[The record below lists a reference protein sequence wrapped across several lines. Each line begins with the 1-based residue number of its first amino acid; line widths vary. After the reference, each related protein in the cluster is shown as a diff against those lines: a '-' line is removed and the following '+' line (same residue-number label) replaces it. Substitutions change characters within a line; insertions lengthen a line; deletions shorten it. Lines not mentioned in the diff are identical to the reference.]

1 LFQFTARR
9 DRATKLLTYLADV
22 VVNGN
27 PEVAKKRR
35 PAIIRE
41 PRIPQSPPTPAPDGT
56 RQLLDRLGPKG
67 FADWTR
73 KHAALLLTDTTF
85 RDAHQSLMATRV
97 RTYDMLRIAEYVSKK
112 LPQLYSLEMWGGAT
126 FDASMRF
133 LHEDP
138 WRRLQ
143 QLRTRIPNICFQMLL
158 RASNAVGYTA
168 YPDNVVREFVREAAT
183 QGIDIFRIFDSLNWL
198 PNMRVA
204 VETVLETGRFC
215 EASVCYTGDLL
226 DPKRDKFSLQY
237 YVRIAKE
244 LEKMGTHILG
254 IKDMAGLLKPYAA
267 YKLVKALKDE
277 VGVPIHLHTH
287 DTSGINAATILKAS
301 EA

>member
-1 LFQFTARR
+1 
-9 DRATKLLTYLADV
+9 
-22 VVNGN
+22 NGN

-35 PAIIRE
+35 PATIRE
-41 PRIPQSPPTPAPDGT
+41 PRIPQPPATPAPDGT

-73 KHAALLLTDTTF
+73 AQTALLLTDTTF

-112 LPQLYSLEMWGGAT
+112 LPRLYSLEMWGGAT

-143 QLRTRIPNICFQMLL
+143 QLRSRIPNICFQMLL

-168 YPDNVVREFVREAAT
+168 YPGNVVREFV
-183 QGIDIFRIFDSLNWL
+183 
-198 PNMRVA
+198 
-204 VETVLETGRFC
+204 
-215 EASVCYTGDLL
+215 
-226 DPKRDKFSLQY
+226 
-237 YVRIAKE
+237 
-244 LEKMGTHILG
+244 
-254 IKDMAGLLKPYAA
+254 
-267 YKLVKALKDE
+267 
-277 VGVPIHLHTH
+277 
-287 DTSGINAATILKAS
+287 
-301 EA
+301 